1 MIKVGFIGAG
11 NMGGSI
17 ARSAYSTGHCE
28 IYVCDKD
35 EVKASALAKDT
46 SGKILTQNEIFS
58 QCDLVFLATKPN
70 IVPFV
75 AEVLNTPIK
84 GTLVSMAA
92 GVTLG
97 KLGELFGKD
106 VPIIRIMPNTPIL
119 VGMGVMV
126 YAKNESVDDTGLNS
140 FLTAVS
146 NAGLVEEIAEENI
159 DAETAV
165 AGCGPAFVYMFAAA
179 LAEGGVRA
187 GLPHEAAIRYAA
199 ATVKGAGEMILK
211 DNRTPEE
218 LCQAVCSPGGSTIEG
233 VNFLRD
239 ADFASTVADAIIT
252 SFEKTKKLG
261 K

>member
-1 MIKVGFIGAG
+1 MGVNIATNAKEGIVASDFVLLALKPAIIRGFLEENKEYFSGKTVI
-11 NMGGSI
+11 SI
-17 ARSAYSTGHCE
+17 A
-28 IYVCDKD
+28 
-35 EVKASALAKDT
+35 AS
-46 SGKILTQNEIFS
+46 
-58 QCDLVFLATKPN
+58 
-70 IVPFV
+70 VPV
-75 AEVLNTPIK
+75 SLICEVLGENTP
-84 GTLVSMAA
+84 A
-92 GVTLG
+92 
-97 KLGELFGKD
+97 
-106 VPIIRIMPNTPIL
+106 IRIMPNTPIL

-126 YAKNESVDDTGLNS
+126 YSKNESVDDTGLNS

-165 AGCGPAFVYMFAAA
+165 AGCGPAFVYMFTAA

-187 GLPHEAAIRYAA
+187 GLSHEAAIRYAA

-239 ADFASTVADAIIT
+239 ADFASTVADAVIT